1 MQRFAVEIIQDYKL
15 QALEDDWLALERLG
29 NASVFRSWTWISC
42 WLAALPDEIQ
52 PLLVRV
58 TLQERTVGLGFLCSA
73 KLSGKFGKVGAF
85 LLHETGNTN
94 LDCLTVEHNGLLCD
108 PAHEEDVIS
117 QVGRALEDRK
127 DWDEWVVSGID
138 SITAEKF
145 EELAARMGWI
155 VYESVNKPRHFLDLA
170 KVKQLGDRLEWLSV
184 NTRSQVRRALKDYG
198 KRGEVKFELARTVD
212 EALAF
217 FDRLKYFHQCYWQ
230 SRAKQGAFELHLFEI
245 FHRRFIE
252 QSWSTNGVQL
262 ARVSSG
268 DHEIGYLYN
277 LVHQQTVYAYQ
288 SGFNYEKDAKVK
300 PGLVSHVMAIERA
313 IADGF
318 DCYDL
323 LAGDGQYK
331 RSLATDSEMMRW
343 IRLRRPRIAFRLEA
357 LARKVRDRSRE
368 TFGALFREL
377 RGSPSNP

>member
-1 MQRFAVEIIQDYKL
+1 MQRFAVEIIQDYRL
-15 QALEDDWLALERLG
+15 QGLEDDWLALESLG
-29 NASVFRSWTWISC
+29 SASVFRSWTWISC
-42 WLAALPDEIQ
+42 WLSTLPDDIK

-58 TLQERTVGLGFLCSA
+58 TLQGRLVGLGFVCNA
-73 KLSGKFGKVGAF
+73 KLSRKFGKVGAF
-85 LLHETGNTN
+85 LLNETGNTN
-94 LDCLTVEHNGLLCD
+94 LDCLTVEHNGFLCD
-108 PAHEEDVIS
+108 PAHEDDVIL

-138 SITAEKF
+138 YISAEKF
-145 EELAARMGWI
+145 EELAARMGWV

-170 KVKQLGDRLEWLSV
+170 KVKPLSGNLEWLSV
-184 NTRSQVRRALKDYG
+184 NTRSQVRRAIKEYRN
-198 KRGEVKFELARTVD
+198 RGEIKFELARSVD

-217 FDRLKYFHQCYWQ
+217 FERLKYFHQCYWQ
-230 SRAKQGAFELHLFEI
+230 SRAKPGAFEPQFFEI

-252 QSWSTNGVQL
+252 QGWSRNRVQL

-268 DHEIGYLYN
+268 EHEIGYLYN
-277 LVHQQTVYAYQ
+277 LVHQQTIYAYQ

-313 IADGF
+313 ISDGF

-343 IRLRRPRIAFRLEA
+343 IRLRRPRFAFRLEA

-368 TFGALFREL
+368 KIGALFMER
-377 RGSPSNP
+377 RRSPSNP